1 MVEVVTLG
9 CRINSYES
17 EVLKEKF
24 KNVDNLIIVNTCA
37 VTGEARTPVP
47 PDDSQTAQKQSR
59 RPYCRNRLRRPD
71 CAVQI
76 RRHA

>member
-24 KNVDNLIIVNTCA
+24 KNVDNLI
-37 VTGEARTPVP
+37 
-47 PDDSQTAQKQSR
+47 
-59 RPYCRNRLRRPD
+59 NRLRRPD

>member
-37 VTGEARTPVP
+37 VTGEAE
-47 PDDSQTAQKQSR
+47 SR

>member
-37 VTGEARTPVP
+37 VTGEAERQCR
-47 PDDSQTAQKQSR
+47 QTIRKQSR